1 MVCKSSPP
9 GIEDAMA
16 TVKSVVEELR
26 TKGKEKTR
34 AIYVRHGMPAD
45 GRTLGVSTA
54 DMKLAAK
61 KLRGEQALAMELY
74 ATGIFEARY
83 LAGMLADG
91 GKMTRKELDAW
102 AEGAAGMPMIAEYA
116 VPWVAI
122 ENAAGRECAAQWI
135 DSKKEHVAAA
145 GWSTWAGLVATRP
158 DEELDLAEIK
168 KLLGRVV
175 KEIHGAKN
183 RARYTMNVFVISVG
197 GYVKALLGEAKA
209 AAAKIGDVSVDVGET
224 ACQVPVAAAYIAKI
238 EKMGRVGKKR
248 KTMRC

>member
-1 MVCKSSPP
+1 MRKR
-9 GIEDAMA
+9 MT
-16 TVKSVVEELR
+16 TVKAVVEELR
-26 TKGKEKTR
+26 AKGKEKTR

-45 GRTLGVSTA
+45 ERTLGASVA
-54 DMKLAAK
+54 DMKAIAK

-83 LAGMLADG
+83 LAGMVADG
-91 GKMTRKELDAW
+91 RKMTRKELDAW
-102 AEGAAGMPMIAEYA
+102 AEGAAGMPMIAEYTVA
-116 VPWVAI
+116 WVTI
-122 ENAAGRECAAQWI
+122 ENAAGRECAVKWI
-135 DSKKEHVAAA
+135 ESKKEHVAAA

-158 DEELDLAEIK
+158 DEELDLGEIK

-224 ACQVPVAAAYIAKI
+224 ACEVPVAAAYIAKM

>member
-1 MVCKSSPP
+1 
-9 GIEDAMA
+9 MA
-16 TVKSVVEELR
+16 TVKSVVDELR
-26 TKGKEKTR
+26 AKGKEKTR

-45 GRTLGVSTA
+45 GRTLGVSVA

-83 LAGMLADG
+83 LAGMVADG
-91 GKMTRKELDAW
+91 RK
-102 AEGAAGMPMIAEYA
+102 MIAEYT
-116 VPWVAI
+116 VPWVAV
-122 ENAAGRECAAQWI
+122 ESAAGRECASKWI
-135 DSKKEHVAAA
+135 ESKKEHVAAA

-224 ACQVPVAAAYIAKI
+224 ACEVPVAAAYIAKM